1 MNLTDVIQQYFN
13 KLGTIAKELDAIGV
27 EICDEV
33 KMMVLLVSL
42 PKSYQYLII
51 ELRSLKEENHTW
63 DNMNTRLFNEKV
75 MHKEKGESYQT
86 IETTLHAQKIL
97 NPKRTRQTR
106 VKTYVTTT
114 NKHATG
120 LEIAR
125 KINTM

>member
-1 MNLTDVIQQYFN
+1 MNLTDIIQQYFN
-13 KLGTIAKELDAIGV
+13 KLGMIAKELDAIGL

-63 DNMNTRLFNEKV
+63 DNMNTRLLNEKI
-75 MHKEKGESYQT
+75 MHKEKGETYQT
-86 IETTLHAQKIL
+86 IETTLQAQKIL
-97 NPKRTRQTR
+97 NPKRTLQTR

-114 NKHATG
+114 NKHAIG

>member
-86 IETTLHAQKIL
+86 IETTLPAQKIL

>member
-1 MNLTDVIQQYFN
+1 MNLTDIIQQYFN
-13 KLGTIAKELDAIGV
+13 KLGMIAKELDAIGV

-51 ELRSLKEENHTW
+51 ELKSLKEENHTW
-63 DNMNTRLFNEKV
+63 DNMNTRLLNEKV
-75 MHKEKGESYQT
+75 MHKEKGESCQT
-86 IETTLHAQKIL
+86 IETTLQAQKIL

-106 VKTYVTTT
+106 IKTCVTTT

-120 LEIAR
+120 LEIAK